1 MSPSPLMRF
10 APRLR
15 SASPGAVATLLKR
28 GFGILAS
35 FVIAGTAFAETVPAV
50 GDEFRD
56 CAACPLMKVV
66 PAGRFEKGP
75 PPSTSGHFHNEGV
88 VRTITIA
95 RPFAVGKFEISVAQ
109 WHACVAAG
117 QCARGERG
125 EPEGPDYPAV
135 GVSWD
140 AAVAYTEWLAE
151 LTGKPYR
158 LLSETEWEY
167 AARAGLPRFR
177 YFSMTPEQVCQV
189 ANVYDLSSKAEFD
202 FDWEH
207 LPCDDGFAALA
218 PTGSL
223 RPNAFGLHDM
233 LGNVA
238 EWTEDC
244 HNRSWRFAKL
254 DGSAWLEGDCLVRA
268 YRGGS
273 WLANQ
278 PRYLRTPD
286 RYRYYRA
293 RSDDLGFRVGLS
305 LP

>member
-1 MSPSPLMRF
+1 M
-10 APRLR
+10 PRCSLPAC
-15 SASPGAVATLLKR
+15 SHSVLWVASLLLS
-28 GFGILAS
+28 FTALAD
-35 FVIAGTAFAETVPAV
+35 TVHAV

-56 CAACPLMKVV
+56 CAVCPLMKVV
-66 PAGRFEKGP
+66 PPGQFEKGP
-75 PPSTSGHFHNEGV
+75 PPSASGHFHNEGV

-95 RPFAVGKFEISVAQ
+95 RPFAVGKYEISIAQ
-109 WHACVAAG
+109 WRACVAAG
-117 QCARGERG
+117 RCETAADA
-125 EPEGPDYPAV
+125 EPEAGHYP
-135 GVSWD
+135 VSGISWEG
-140 AAVAYTEWLAE
+140 AVAYTQWLSGIA
-151 LTGKPYR
+151 GKPYR

-177 YFSMTPEQVCQV
+177 FFSMTPEQLCRV
-189 ANVYDLSSKAEFD
+189 ANVYDLRSKAEYE

-207 LPCDDGFAALA
+207 IECDDGYAGLA

-223 RPNAFGLHDM
+223 QPNAFGLHDM
-233 LGNVA
+233 LGNVS
-238 EWTEDC
+238 EWTQDC
-244 HNRSWRFAKL
+244 QNLSWRFAKL
-254 DGSAWLEGDCLVRA
+254 DGSAWLEGDCLQRA

-273 WLANQ
+273 WLANE

>member
-1 MSPSPLMRF
+1 MLPPSVM
-10 APRLR
+10 R
-15 SASPGAVATLLKR
+15 SAPWLRTALPDVVATILKR
-28 GFGILAS
+28 GFGMLAC
-35 FVIAGTAFAETVPAV
+35 FVVAGTAFAETMPAV

-56 CAACPLMKVV
+56 CAECPLMKVV
-66 PAGRFEKGP
+66 PAGQFEKGP
-75 PPSTSGHFHNEGV
+75 PPSASGHFHNEGV

-95 RPFAVGKFEISVAQ
+95 RPFAVGKFEISIAQ
-109 WHACVAAG
+109 WHACVASG
-117 QCARGERG
+117 RCEGGER
-125 EPEGPDYPAV
+125 EEQDGPDYPAV

-140 AAVAYTEWLAE
+140 SAVAYTEWLAE

-177 YFSMTPEQVCQV
+177 YSSMTPEQVCQV

-202 FDWEH
+202 FGWEH

-223 RPNAFGLHDM
+223 QPNAFGLHDM

-278 PRYLRTPD
+278 PPYLRTPD

>member
-1 MSPSPLMRF
+1 MLPPSVM
-10 APRLR
+10 R
-15 SASPGAVATLLKR
+15 SAPWLRTALPDVVATILKR
-28 GFGILAS
+28 GFGMLAC
-35 FVIAGTAFAETVPAV
+35 FVVAGTAFAETMPAV

-56 CAACPLMKVV
+56 CAECPLMKVV
-66 PAGRFEKGP
+66 PAGQFEKGP
-75 PPSTSGHFHNEGV
+75 PPSASGHFHKEGV

-95 RPFAVGKFEISVAQ
+95 KPFAVGKFEISVAQ
-109 WHACVAAG
+109 WHACVASG
-117 QCARGERG
+117 RCEGGER
-125 EPEGPDYPAV
+125 EEQDGPDYPAV

-189 ANVYDLSSKAEFD
+189 ANVYDLSSKAEFG

-223 RPNAFGLHDM
+223 QPNAFGLHDM

>member
-1 MSPSPLMRF
+1 M
-10 APRLR
+10 
-15 SASPGAVATLLKR
+15 PGARHSYSGKVLMTRRALARVCVAA
-28 GFGILAS
+28 GFA
-35 FVIAGTAFAETVPAV
+35 VAWCTAVAAMPEA

-56 CAACPLMKVV
+56 CAHCPLMKVV
-66 PAGRFEKGP
+66 PSGQFEKGP
-75 PPSTSGHFHNEGV
+75 PPSASGHFHNEGI

-95 RPFAVGKFEISVAQ
+95 NPFAVGKYEVSVAQ
-109 WHACVAAG
+109 WQACVR
-117 QCARGERG
+117 ARRCEETGGRA
-125 EPEGPDYPAV
+125 PDDLRHPV
-135 GVSWD
+135 TGVSWE
-140 AAVAYTEWLAE
+140 AAVAYTQWLSE
-151 LTGKPYR
+151 ETGKPYR

-177 YFSMTPEQVCQV
+177 NFSMTSEQLCRV
-189 ANVYDLSSKAEFD
+189 ANVYDISSKAEFG
-202 FDWEH
+202 FDWEP
-207 LPCDDGFAALA
+207 LNCDDGFAGLA

-223 RPNAFGLHDM
+223 QPNAFGLHDM

-238 EWTEDC
+238 EWTQDC
-244 HNRSWRFAKL
+244 HNLSWRFAHI

-273 WLANQ
+273 WLTNE

-305 LP
+305 LH

>member
-1 MSPSPLMRF
+1 MMRS

-15 SASPGAVATLLKR
+15 TALPDVVSTILKR
-28 GFGILAS
+28 GIGILAC

-56 CAACPLMKVV
+56 CAECPLMRVV
-66 PAGRFEKGP
+66 PAGQFEKGP
-75 PPSTSGHFHNEGV
+75 PPSASGHFHNEGV
-88 VRTITIA
+88 VRTIIIA

-109 WHACVAAG
+109 WRACVASG
-117 QCARGERG
+117 RCEGGERA
-125 EPEGPDYPAV
+125 EPDGPDYPAV

-223 RPNAFGLHDM
+223 QPNAFGLHDM

-273 WLANQ
+273 WLVNQ